1 MKSCK
6 PSIRHTAVLFSI
18 LLVCMCFLSPDN
30 AHAISIKE
38 EKELA
43 GKYMRMIRKN
53 QTIIKDPIICHLVD
67 SVGKE
72 IVAHV
77 PPSPFSFSFYA
88 VDNDS
93 FNAFAAPGANI
104 FLNRELIASLDTVD
118 ELAGIIGHEIAHASL
133 RHISQLI
140 DKSKIVSIGSLA
152 GIIAG
157 ALIGGASGEADIGQ
171 AVVAGS
177 MAAGQTAILSY
188 SREHEKEADQVGF
201 NYLSQTRFS
210 PHGLLT
216 GLEKIRAR
224 DYYGTEDIP
233 DYFKTHPGV
242 KKRISF
248 LESLL
253 KSKQIDPGKPTVDDY
268 RFKMIKARL
277 IGLYDKP
284 DQAEKKFR
292 NILAKHPDEIFSH
305 YGLALALA
313 GQSRTD
319 EALDSLQ
326 NALALRPFDPM
337 LILESGRLNLLNG
350 DARNAADILEGIET
364 DPVVGLLATYHLG
377 RARIELGL
385 FDSAERDFDRVL
397 SKLPDHLPKARYYKA
412 RIHSEKGE
420 TTLSHYH
427 LGVYYAEI
435 ENMENARFHLKKA
448 LSGDMD
454 EKFREKAEKLV
465 KEVEKKPGGRRSR
478 SDQ

>member
-1 MKSCK
+1 
-6 PSIRHTAVLFSI
+6 
-18 LLVCMCFLSPDN
+18 MCRLWPGN

-43 GKYMRMIRKN
+43 EKYMRMIKKE
-53 QTIIKDPIICHLVD
+53 QTIIKDPVICNLVE
-67 SVGKE
+67 SMGNE
-72 IVAHV
+72 ILSKV
-77 PPSPFSFSFYA
+77 PPSPFNFSFYA

-104 FLNRELIASLDTVD
+104 FVTRELITSLDTVD
-118 ELAGIIGHEIAHASL
+118 ELAGIMGHEIAHASL

-140 DKSKIVSIGSLA
+140 DKNKIVSIGSLA

-157 ALIGGASGEADIGQ
+157 ALIGGAGGEADIGQ
-171 AVVAGS
+171 AVIAGT

-188 SREHEKEADQVGF
+188 SREHEKEADQLGF

-210 PHGLLT
+210 QQGLVT
-216 GLEKIRAR
+216 SLEKIRAR

-253 KSKQIDPGKPTVDDY
+253 KNKQIDPGKPAIDDY
-268 RFKMIKARL
+268 RFDMIKARL

-284 DQAEKKFR
+284 DQAEEKFR
-292 NILAKHPDEIFSH
+292 NILAKHPDKISGH
-305 YGLALALA
+305 YGLALSLSR
-313 GQSRTD
+313 QSRID
-319 EALDSLQ
+319 EALDSLGR
-326 NALALRPFDPM
+326 ALALSPFDPM
-337 LILESGRLNLLNG
+337 LILESGRLNLLKG
-350 DARNAADILEGIET
+350 DAGNAADILEGIET
-364 DPVVGLLATYHLG
+364 DSLVGLLATYHLG

-385 FDSAERDFDRVL
+385 LDSAERDFDRIL
-397 SKLPDHLPKARYYKA
+397 SKIPDHLPKAHYYKA

-420 TTLSHYH
+420 AALSHYH

-435 ENMENARFHLKKA
+435 DNTDNARFHLKKA
-448 LSGDMD
+448 LSGHMD
-454 EKFREKAEKLV
+454 ENLKKRAEKLV
-465 KEVEKKPGGRRSR
+465 KELEETADDRDRA
-478 SDQ
+478 DQ